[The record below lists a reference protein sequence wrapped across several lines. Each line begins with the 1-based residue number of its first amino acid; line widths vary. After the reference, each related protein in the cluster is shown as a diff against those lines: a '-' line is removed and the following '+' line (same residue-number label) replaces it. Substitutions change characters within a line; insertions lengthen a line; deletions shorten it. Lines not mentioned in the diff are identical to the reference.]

1 MNSSGRPLLSVG
13 GGSRENMR
21 TPSSIRIRRLP
32 SSNSVSRPLSGG
44 SDTHMP
50 EERDFADP
58 GTVGR
63 RRSTSAPQR
72 PVFHEP
78 AQNDLTRQ
86 HTAEPFMPSIVEG
99 QATAAQEARGLQPVQ
114 SRPDDVPRP
123 FSNLQRTATDT
134 SEGAQAM
141 STGNAARG
149 GRGLRRLRSGVLPPR
164 QQELSADSEYDA
176 DVVSMLDLIGTY
188 YRTLRHVYT
197 LLTRTRSRG
206 TDPGYSYEHAKLPF
220 RARFRPPGEP
230 SANLRLVEACWHQCW
245 LRYQRRRRHSPRTS
259 KASWHTRV
267 F

>member
-1 MNSSGRPLLSVG
+1 MNSSGRPLLNGG

-32 SSNSVSRPLSGG
+32 SSNSVARPLSGG
-44 SDTHMP
+44 SDTYQP

-123 FSNLQRTATDT
+123 FSNLQRTGTDS
-134 SEGAQAM
+134 SEGAQAAN
-141 STGNAARG
+141 SAGNAARG

-188 YRTLRHVYT
+188 YCPLRHVCV
-197 LLTRTRSRG
+197 
-206 TDPGYSYEHAKLPF
+206 
-220 RARFRPPGEP
+220 
-230 SANLRLVEACWHQCW
+230 RLADAQQI
-245 LRYQRRRRHSPRTS
+245 LRYRH
-259 KASWHTRV
+259 
-267 F
+267 